1 VNHAT
6 LSQYQLTQPDD
17 DAPQVLPAVQPT
29 LRSRRLRLRPFDLSD
44 ARVVQLLAGDK
55 DVAMNTRLI
64 PHPYPDGLAEA
75 WINSLPTIY
84 EQGRG
89 VSFAITLPA
98 GDLVGSIG
106 LVISAA
112 DNHAEVGYWVGR
124 PYWNK
129 GYCTEAA
136 QAVLKYAFDKLKL
149 HRVFAHYLARNPA
162 SGRVLAKLGMQQEGC
177 LRGHRLK
184 EGNYEDL
191 IVCGITR
198 SEWKK

>member
-1 VNHAT
+1 VNQAT
-6 LSQYQLTQPDD
+6 LSQFDA

-29 LRSRRLRLRPFDLSD
+29 LRTKRLRLRPFDPSD

-55 DVAMNTRLI
+55 DVALNTRLI

-75 WINSLPTIY
+75 WINTLPAIY

-106 LVISAA
+106 LVINAA
-112 DNHAEVGYWVGR
+112 DNHAEMGYWVGR

-136 QAVLKYAFDKLKL
+136 QAVLKYAFEKLKL
-149 HRVFAHYLARNPA
+149 QRVFANYLARNPA
-162 SGRVLAKLGMQQEGC
+162 SGRVLTKLGMTQEGC
-177 LRGHRLK
+177 LRSHRLK
-184 EGNYEDL
+184 DGKYEDL
-191 IVCGITR
+191 IVCGVCR
-198 SEWKK
+198 K